1 MTTLSS
7 AVGRALAAC
16 GIRHAFGVVGGGNI
30 LATAALTA
38 SGVRY
43 TAARHEGGAMAMA
56 DAYYRATGEVAVC
69 TTTHGPGLANTAT
82 PLAEAVKNRSGVV
95 LLCGDAPLAGP
106 RPHDIDQ
113 SAFAASLGVP
123 VVRLSDPATARR
135 EIAGAVRTARARQC
149 PVAVFIPGDLAGA
162 VVPADE
168 SETAART
175 GTALD
180 TAPDPAADPV
190 APAYPAAAGPAGAA
204 PPHDL
209 ARAVAALAGAR
220 RPLLLA
226 GLGAWRSGAGKIL
239 LELGDRIG
247 ALYTTTVM
255 ASGLFHDSPWSLGVC
270 GGFADPAAAALAG
283 EADVIVAFGA
293 RLDTF
298 TLHGGRILDPAATVV
313 QVDLTAGPTAERVDV
328 HVRGDAAVVA
338 AQLLDALA
346 APAPPPPGWRTGA
359 TARALPAGWAA
370 RPYEDASAGG
380 RIDPRTLTSA
390 LAPLLPAQ
398 RTVVLDGGHFIG
410 WPAMYWRIPDPAGLV
425 FTGAAFQSIGLGL
438 AGAVGAA
445 VGRPDR
451 TVVAAVGDGGALMGL
466 SELDTL
472 IRSGRSALV
481 VVYDDAA
488 YGFEEHMYAPQGA
501 DSATMT
507 FADTDFAGVARA
519 LGAAAATV
527 RTVDD
532 LDAVRSWRDR
542 GSPGTLLLD
551 CKVVSGVVAPYLAD
565 LIAPHSAG

>member
-190 APAYPAAAGPAGAA
+190 APYPAAAGPAGAA

>member
-162 VVPADE
+162 AVPADE

-247 ALYTTTVM
+247 ALYATTVM

-390 LAPLLPAQ
+390 LAPLLPAR

-472 IRSGRSALV
+472 IRSGRPALV

-527 RTVDD
+527 RTVHD